1 MAISKVR
8 KNKQKT
14 LYEACSLGFVSK
26 FSETKQTG
34 FLSSLQV
41 YLLYVEW
48 IGLPDKY
55 GYVFLFFWGGV

>member
-1 MAISKVR
+1 MAISEGR

-26 FSETKQTG
+26 LSETKQTG
-34 FLSSLQV
+34 CLRSLQV

-48 IGLPDKY
+48 IGLPEISMHM
-55 GYVFLFFWGGV
+55 FFFVIG